1 MNNDFIRTYHGVI
14 DDKKCAELIE
24 KFEQDVEN
32 HKVQQT
38 YEPLEPSNRNV
49 TENPYLPF
57 GATLTQIHLLH
68 SPDTLWKDDAKFLI
82 DRIMA
87 QVEKY
92 KKDVSLEPYQWPEK
106 FSIEPPKMKRYLPNT
121 LDQFPIHVDV
131 MNYKTARRFLVA
143 FLYLDDN
150 VRGETRFPLQDTE
163 VSCTKGSLVL
173 FPPLWPWIH
182 SGAQP
187 VDKPKYIIGTYLHY
201 V

>member
-1 MNNDFIRTYHGVI
+1 MT
-14 DDKKCAELIE
+14 
-24 KFEQDVEN
+24 
-32 HKVQQT
+32 
-38 YEPLEPSNRNV
+38 
-49 TENPYLPF
+49 
-57 GATLTQIHLLH
+57 
-68 SPDTLWKDDAKFLI
+68 
-82 DRIMA
+82 

-92 KKDVSLEPYQWPEK
+92 KNDINIKPYQWPEK

-121 LDQFPIHVDV
+121 SDEFPSHVDV
-131 MNYKTARRFLVA
+131 KDYNTAKRFLVA

-182 SGAQP
+182 SGAKP

>member
-14 DDKKCAELIE
+14 DDYKCAELIE

-32 HKVQQT
+32 HVVQNN
-38 YEPLEPSNRNV
+38 SM
-49 TENPYLPF
+49 

-68 SPDTLWKDDAKFLI
+68 SRDTLWEHDAKFLI
-82 DRIMA
+82 HTIMT

-92 KKDVSLEPYQWPEK
+92 KNDINIKPYQWPEK

-121 LDQFPIHVDV
+121 SDEFPSHVDV
-131 MNYKTARRFLVA
+131 KDYNTAKRFLVA

-163 VSCTKGSLVL
+163 VSCTKGSLVI

-182 SGAQP
+182 SGAKP

>member
-1 MNNDFIRTYHGVI
+1 MNNFIRTYHGVI
-14 DDKKCAELIE
+14 DDNKCTELIE

-32 HKVQQT
+32 HQVQNN
-38 YEPLEPSNRNV
+38 SR
-49 TENPYLPF
+49 

-68 SPDTLWKDDAKFLI
+68 SPNSLWIQDAKFLI
-82 DRIMA
+82 HTIMT

-92 KKDVSLEPYQWPEK
+92 KNDINIKPYQWPKK

-121 LDQFPIHVDV
+121 TDEFPSHVDV
-131 MNYKTARRFLVA
+131 FDYETAKRFLVA

-150 VRGETRFPLQDTE
+150 VKGETIFPLHDTE

-182 SGAQP
+182 SGAKP